1 MSNKVII
8 AAAGSGKTTHLIET
22 ALQARNAIIL
32 ITTFTEENEKE
43 IRPRFFERNG
53 CIPSNVVIQ
62 TWFSFLLQHGVRP
75 YQGYLYDKN
84 IVGLSLVNSQSAL
97 RSQETNVERHYVTGD
112 KKIYSDKIAKF
123 ACRCDERSNGAV
135 ISRLSKIYTHIF
147 IDEVQDLAGY
157 DLEFLD
163 KLFLSPLEILL
174 VGDPRQRTFSTN
186 SSAKH
191 KQFRRSNILDYF
203 KSRKMK
209 FNLDIDSQSLNV
221 NHRCVSEICD
231 FSNKLYPDMIATTS
245 DNTSEIEHKGVYFLR
260 QTDVEEYLQ
269 KYSPIQLRQSKSTDT
284 HPAYPT
290 LNFGV
295 SKGLSFDRV
304 LIYPTKPI
312 LDWIIRGIELKPTS
326 KCKLYVAITRAR
338 YSVAILYDYN
348 DNVNICGITKYK

>member
-1 MSNKVII
+1 M
-8 AAAGSGKTTHLIET
+8 
-22 ALQARNAIIL
+22 
-32 ITTFTEENEKE
+32 
-43 IRPRFFERNG
+43 
-53 CIPSNVVIQ
+53 
-62 TWFSFLLQHGVRP
+62 
-75 YQGYLYDKN
+75 
-84 IVGLSLVNSQSAL
+84 
-97 RSQETNVERHYVTGD
+97 
-112 KKIYSDKIAKF
+112 
-123 ACRCDERSNGAV
+123 
-135 ISRLSKIYTHIF
+135 
-147 IDEVQDLAGY
+147 QDLAGY

-174 VGDPRQRTFSTN
+174 VGDPRQGTFSTN

>member
-1 MSNKVII
+1 M
-8 AAAGSGKTTHLIET
+8 
-22 ALQARNAIIL
+22 
-32 ITTFTEENEKE
+32 
-43 IRPRFFERNG
+43 
-53 CIPSNVVIQ
+53 
-62 TWFSFLLQHGVRP
+62 
-75 YQGYLYDKN
+75 
-84 IVGLSLVNSQSAL
+84 
-97 RSQETNVERHYVTGD
+97 
-112 KKIYSDKIAKF
+112 
-123 ACRCDERSNGAV
+123 
-135 ISRLSKIYTHIF
+135 
-147 IDEVQDLAGY
+147 QDLAGY

-174 VGDPRQRTFSTN
+174 VGDPRQGTFSTN

-260 QTDVEEYLQ
+260 RTDVEEYLQ
-269 KYSPIQLRQSKSTDT
+269 KYSPIQLRPSKSTDT

-290 LNFGV
+290 LNFGA

-312 LDWIIRGIELKPTS
+312 LDWIIKNKELQPTS

-338 YSVAILYDYN
+338 YSVAVLYNYS
-348 DNVNICGITKYK
+348 DNENIYGITKYK

>member
-1 MSNKVII
+1 MNNKVII

-22 ALQARNAIIL
+22 ALLLRNATIL
-32 ITTFTEENEKE
+32 ITTFTDENEKE
-43 IRPRFFERNG
+43 IRTRFFERNG

-97 RSQETNVERHYVTGD
+97 RSQETNVERHYLTGD

-245 DNTSEIEHKGVYFLR
+245 DNTSEIEHKGVYFL
-260 QTDVEEYLQ
+260 TY
-269 KYSPIQLRQSKSTDT
+269 
-284 HPAYPT
+284 
-290 LNFGV
+290 
-295 SKGLSFDRV
+295 
-304 LIYPTKPI
+304 
-312 LDWIIRGIELKPTS
+312 
-326 KCKLYVAITRAR
+326 
-338 YSVAILYDYN
+338 
-348 DNVNICGITKYK
+348 

>member
-1 MSNKVII
+1 MNNKVII

-22 ALQARNAIIL
+22 ALLLRNATIL
-32 ITTFTEENEKE
+32 ITTFTDENEKE
-43 IRPRFFERNG
+43 IRTRFFERNG

-97 RSQETNVERHYVTGD
+97 RSQETNVERHYLTGD

-174 VGDPRQRTFSTN
+174 VGDPRQGTFSTN

-209 FNLDIDSQSLNV
+209 FNLDIDS
-221 NHRCVSEICD
+221 
-231 FSNKLYPDMIATTS
+231 
-245 DNTSEIEHKGVYFLR
+245 
-260 QTDVEEYLQ
+260 
-269 KYSPIQLRQSKSTDT
+269 
-284 HPAYPT
+284 
-290 LNFGV
+290 
-295 SKGLSFDRV
+295 
-304 LIYPTKPI
+304 
-312 LDWIIRGIELKPTS
+312 
-326 KCKLYVAITRAR
+326 
-338 YSVAILYDYN
+338 
-348 DNVNICGITKYK
+348 

>member
-22 ALQARNAIIL
+22 ALQSQNAIIL

-43 IRPRFFERNG
+43 IRTRFFERNG
-53 CIPSNVVIQ
+53 CIPSNIVIQ
-62 TWFSFLLQHGVRP
+62 TWFSFLLQHGVKP

-84 IVGLSLVNSQSAL
+84 IAGLVLVNGQSAFGS
-97 RSQETNVERHYVTGD
+97 RETDIERHYLTGD

-157 DLEFLD
+157 DLEFLN
-163 KLFLSPLEILL
+163 KLFLAPLEILL
-174 VGDPRQRTFSTN
+174 VGDPRQGTFSTN
-186 SSAKH
+186 NSAKN
-191 KQFRRSNILDYF
+191 KQFSRSGILDYF
-203 KSRKMK
+203 ISSKKK
-209 FNLDIDSQSLNV
+209 FNLNIDSGSLNI

-231 FSNKLYPDMIATTS
+231 FSNRLYPDMIATTS
-245 DNTSEIEHKGVYFLR
+245 DNTVEMEHKGVCFLR
-260 QTDVEEYLQ
+260 PEDVEEYLQ
-269 KYSPIQLRQSKSTDT
+269 KYNPIQLRPSKSTNT

-312 LDWIIRGIELKPTS
+312 LDWIIKGIELKPTS

-348 DNVNICGITKYK
+348 DNEKICGIMKYK